1 MQVLFIS
8 LAERVPDSVNTRAPV
23 SKAPVPCEHHTEL
36 VFTHQAVSVQKV
48 SKSLLGFP
56 ITSQRSTWT
65 ADGDGEACPIDL
77 DLLVLNEALRYQVR
91 QSVLLLCKRFESAD
105 ITSVQL
111 IDGPQPVLPTHLVP
125 ATIPTAM
132 GCHGVSPAAASLVA
146 CRRYFIVS
154 GPQDAQSIV
163 CSTLNHTSRPSPQ
176 SIESRLPRAI

>member
-1 MQVLFIS
+1 VQVIFIS
-8 LAERVPDSVNTRAPV
+8 LAERAPDSVNTRAPV

-56 ITSQRSTWT
+56 ITSQRSDWT

-77 DLLVLNEALRYQVR
+77 DFLVLNEALRYQVR

-111 IDGPQPVLPTHLVP
+111 IDGPQPVLPHTPSTRYYPHRHAMP
-125 ATIPTAM
+125 RSIPC
-132 GCHGVSPAAASLVA
+132 GC
-146 CRRYFIVS
+146 
-154 GPQDAQSIV
+154 
-163 CSTLNHTSRPSPQ
+163 
-176 SIESRLPRAI
+176 